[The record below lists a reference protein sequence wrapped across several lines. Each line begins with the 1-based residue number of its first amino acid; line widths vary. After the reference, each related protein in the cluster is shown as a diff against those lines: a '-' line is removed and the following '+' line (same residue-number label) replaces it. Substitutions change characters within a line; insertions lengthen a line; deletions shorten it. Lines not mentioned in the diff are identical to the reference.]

1 MAVGRAQSVW
11 SGHSCPLALTLALLI
26 WCEWTPCGRLAGSI
40 VDEKSPK
47 QRLGQNQSQRQ
58 RTGVSALHENQIGA
72 GAGGKANTGASLTA
86 FNAAL

>member
-1 MAVGRAQSVW
+1 MVMGTAKSVW
-11 SGHSCPLALTLALLI
+11 SGHSCPLPLTLVLLI

-58 RTGVSALHENQIGA
+58 RTGVSALHENQIR
-72 GAGGKANTGASLTA
+72 ASS
-86 FNAAL
+86 